1 MHLRLPAYLLAVLL
15 GLSLASARAQMPGG
29 PPPAVGVVRAETR
42 PITETSE
49 FVGRIQSVERVA
61 LVARVTAFLEQRLF
75 TEGAEVNKGDL
86 LYVLEQPPFQADL
99 AAKQATVQQLQANLT
114 NATIAYNRAAS
125 LLRTPAGQQSTV
137 DDARATMLADA
148 ALVQNAEAQ
157 VRQSQI
163 NLDYTQIRAPIA
175 GKIGRTSLTVG
186 NVVSPSSGVLA
197 TIVSQD
203 PMYVV
208 FPISVRTALDL
219 RQRYADKGGFNAVV
233 IKIRLPD
240 GRMYGQTGKLDFMD
254 NTISASTD
262 TLILR
267 GSIPNPLLSDGK
279 VGNATIRE
287 LVDGEFVSVVLE
299 GVQPVQLLTVPRSA
313 VLSDQRGD
321 YVYVVD
327 AQNKVQQA
335 RIQLGQSTP
344 TVASVLSGLTEGA
357 LVITDGVQ
365 KVHPGQVVSP
375 GPASPPVTASP
386 AVLQGASASPAGTS
400 PQGAP
405 AGTSPQG
412 APAGTSPQGAP
423 AGTSP
428 QGAPAGTSPQ
438 GAPAGTSPQGAPA
451 GTSPQGAPAGT
462 TPQGAPATATNKSA
476 SGQ

>member
-1 MHLRLPAYLLAVLL
+1 MRLRLPACLLAVLI
-15 GLSLASARAQMPGG
+15 GLSISTTWAQAPGG
-29 PPPAVGVVRAETR
+29 PPPAVGVVRAQMQ

-49 FVGRIQSVERVA
+49 FVGRIQSVGRVA
-61 LVARVTAFLEQRLF
+61 LVARVTAFLEKRLF
-75 TEGAEVNKGDL
+75 TEGSEVNQGDL

-114 NATIAYNRAAS
+114 NAGIAYNRAAS

-137 DDARATMLADA
+137 DDSRATMLADA

-157 VRQSQI
+157 ARLSQI
-163 NLDYTQIRAPIA
+163 NLDYTEIRAPIA
-175 GKIGRTSLTVG
+175 GKIGRTSVTEG

-208 FPISVRTALDL
+208 FPISVRTGLEL

-233 IKIRLPD
+233 IRIRLPD
-240 GRMYGQTGKLDFMD
+240 GRIYGQTGKLDFVD
-254 NTISASTD
+254 NTISANTD

-267 GSIPNPLLSDGK
+267 GTIPNPLLRDGK

-299 GVQPVQLLTVPRSA
+299 GVQPVQLLTVPRAA
-313 VLSDQRGD
+313 VLSDQQGD
-321 YVYVVD
+321 YVYTVD

-335 RIQLGQSTP
+335 RVQLGQSTP
-344 TVASVLSGLTEGA
+344 TVAAVLSGLSEGA
-357 LVITDGVQ
+357 MVITDGVQ

-386 AVLQGASASPAGTS
+386 AVLQGAAAT
-400 PQGAP
+400 AP
-405 AGTSPQG
+405 AGGATNTGSTTSTGG
-412 APAGTSPQGAP
+412 ATNAGG
-423 AGTSP
+423 
-428 QGAPAGTSPQ
+428 
-438 GAPAGTSPQGAPA
+438 
-451 GTSPQGAPAGT
+451 
-462 TPQGAPATATNKSA
+462 ATNKNA

>member
-1 MHLRLPAYLLAVLL
+1 MRLRLPACLLAAL
-15 GLSLASARAQMPGG
+15 LSLSLVPAGAQAPGG

-49 FVGRIQSVERVA
+49 FVGRIQATDRVA

-99 AAKQATVQQLQANLT
+99 AAKQATVLQLQANLT
-114 NATIAYNRAAS
+114 NATIAYNRAVS

-137 DDARATMLADA
+137 DDTRATMLADA
-148 ALVQNAEAQ
+148 AQVQNAEAQ
-157 VRQSQI
+157 VRTSQI

-175 GKIGRTSLTVG
+175 GKIGRTSVTIG
-186 NVVSPSSGVLA
+186 NVVSPSSGTLA

-208 FPISVRTALDL
+208 FPISVRTGLEL
-219 RQRYADKGGFNAVV
+219 RERYADKGGFNAVV

-240 GRMYGQTGKLDFMD
+240 GRMYGPSGKLNFVD

-262 TLILR
+262 TIILR
-267 GSIPNPLLSDGK
+267 GNIPNPPLSNST
-279 VGNATIRE
+279 VGNATVRE
-287 LVDGEFVSVVLE
+287 LVDGEFVTVVLE
-299 GVQPVQLLTVPRSA
+299 GVQPVALLTVPRSA

-321 YVYVVD
+321 YVYTVD
-327 AQNKVQQA
+327 AQNKVVQT

-344 TVASVLSGLTEGA
+344 TLASVLSGLTEGA

-375 GPASPPVTASP
+375 GPASPPVTANPSL
-386 AVLQGASASPAGTS
+386 LQGA
-400 PQGAP
+400 
-405 AGTSPQG
+405 
-412 APAGTSPQGAP
+412 
-423 AGTSP
+423 
-428 QGAPAGTSPQ
+428 
-438 GAPAGTSPQGAPA
+438 
-451 GTSPQGAPAGT
+451 
-462 TPQGAPATATNKSA
+462 TN
-476 SGQ
+476 SGSGR

>member
-1 MHLRLPAYLLAVLL
+1 
-15 GLSLASARAQMPGG
+15 
-29 PPPAVGVVRAETR
+29 
-42 PITETSE
+42 
-49 FVGRIQSVERVA
+49 
-61 LVARVTAFLEQRLF
+61 
-75 TEGAEVNKGDL
+75 
-86 LYVLEQPPFQADL
+86 
-99 AAKQATVQQLQANLT
+99 
-114 NATIAYNRAAS
+114 
-125 LLRTPAGQQSTV
+125 
-137 DDARATMLADA
+137 
-148 ALVQNAEAQ
+148 
-157 VRQSQI
+157 
-163 NLDYTQIRAPIA
+163 
-175 GKIGRTSLTVG
+175 
-186 NVVSPSSGVLA
+186 
-197 TIVSQD
+197 
-203 PMYVV
+203 MYVV

-299 GVQPVQLLTVPRSA
+299 GVQPVRLLTVPRAA

-321 YVYVVD
+321 YVYTVD
-327 AQNKVQQA
+327 AQNKVEQT
-335 RIQLGQSTP
+335 RIQIGQSTP

-386 AVLQGASASPAGTS
+386 AVLQGASPGTS
-400 PQGAP
+400 APQGA
-405 AGTSPQG
+405 SPG
-412 APAGTSPQGAP
+412 ATA
-423 AGTSP
+423 
-428 QGAPAGTSPQ
+428 
-438 GAPAGTSPQGAPA
+438 
-451 GTSPQGAPAGT
+451 PQGAPAGT